1 MKPDFGRFIP
11 KFRAYREAAS
21 GPFRSLFDF
30 GKIWKQA
37 VFLCT
42 GVALTPLIL
51 MALIDYNV
59 TRHAIESEILLRTS
73 RLVSNERRT
82 ISFFLEERKFALEF
96 VVHDNP
102 YETLKDAARLAAI
115 LDNLRKAL
123 GGFSDLGVIDSSG
136 IQVSYTGPYSLLGV
150 DYRQQDWFRQVM
162 EKGVY
167 VSDVFLGLRNAP
179 HFVIAV
185 KHMLPNGDSFILRSS
200 LDMERFQK
208 ILSQME
214 LEPSGDAVIINRSG
228 ILQTPS
234 RYFPDIFSRI
244 PFSIP
249 DFSQT
254 TQVYQTSDAKGR
266 IYVIGYAYIV
276 DTPFILMVTK
286 QKSELMKPWFRTLRH
301 LVVFL
306 AVSVVGILA
315 VIIGVATYL
324 VNHMYMADQKRVMTL
339 HQVEYAN
346 KLASIGRLAAG
357 VAHEI
362 NNPLAIIN
370 EKAGLI
376 KDIFTFRS
384 HYAGDA
390 KLAGLIDG
398 IIASVERCGAI
409 TRRLLGFARHME
421 VRIQNV
427 NLGVIIQ
434 DVIGF
439 LGKEAEY
446 KSITVSVEIPEDVPE
461 FESDRGKLQ
470 QIFLNLVNNAFAA
483 MNDGGHLN
491 IAVGVIHDKSV
502 SVTVSDDG
510 CGIAGTDLKRVF
522 EPFFT
527 TKGRSGGTGLGLSI
541 TYGLVQELGGDIQVA
556 STVGR
561 GTRFTVTLPL
571 ARPPQG
577 SREKKKGETDAG
589 IAG

>member
-1 MKPDFGRFIP
+1 MKLEFERFMP
-11 KFRAYREAAS
+11 KFWEYRDVAS
-21 GPFRSLFDF
+21 GPFRALFDF
-30 GKIWKQA
+30 RKIWKQA
-37 VFLCT
+37 VFLCA

-59 TRHAIESEILLRTS
+59 TQKAIESEILLRTS
-73 RLVSNERRT
+73 RLVSNERRA
-82 ISFFLEERKFALEF
+82 ISFFLEERKFALDF

-102 YETLKDAARLAAI
+102 YDTLKDTARLETI
-115 LDNLRKAL
+115 LENLKKSL

-136 IQVSYTGPYSLLGV
+136 IQVNYAGPYRLLGV
-150 DYRQQDWFRQVM
+150 DYRRHDWFRQVM

-167 VSDVFLGLRNAP
+167 ISDVFLGLRNAP
-179 HFVIAV
+179 HFVIAL
-185 KHMLPNGDSFILRSS
+185 KHLLPNGDSFILRSS

-228 ILQTPS
+228 VLQTPS
-234 RYFPDIFSRI
+234 RYFHDIFSRI
-244 PFSIP
+244 PFAIP
-249 DFSQT
+249 DFSST
-254 TQVYQTSDAKGR
+254 TQVYQTSDSKGR

-286 QKSELMKPWFRTLRH
+286 QKNELMKPWFKTRLH
-301 LVVFL
+301 LVAFL
-306 AVSVVGILA
+306 AVSIVGILA

-376 KDIFTFRS
+376 KDILTFRS
-384 HYAGDA
+384 DCAVDA
-390 KLAGLIDG
+390 KFVGLVDSILS
-398 IIASVERCGAI
+398 SVERCGAI

-421 VRIQNV
+421 VRIQKV
-427 NLGVIIQ
+427 SIRDIIQ

-446 KSITVSVEIPEDVPE
+446 KSIVVSADIPEDVPE

-483 MNDGGHLN
+483 MNEGGHLK
-491 IAVGVIHDKSV
+491 IAVAAIPEKSV
-502 SVTVSDDG
+502 SVSVSDDG
-510 CGIAGTDLKRVF
+510 CGISDADLKRVF

-527 TKGRSGGTGLGLSI
+527 TKSRTGGTGLGLSI
-541 TYGLVQELGGDIQVA
+541 TYGLVQELGGDIQVESA
-556 STVGR
+556 VGK
-561 GTRFTVTLPL
+561 GTRFIVTLPL
-571 ARPPQG
+571 IREPQ
-577 SREKKKGETDAG
+577 SSEQKKGDVDAG
-589 IAG
+589 IVG